1 MKHLWLK
8 RILAGCVLLL
18 LLAIPDKANAG
29 SFIGRPI
36 VIAASTMHEVTPA
49 IVYNTQR
56 NEYLVVWSTDRDKCD
71 GIWGQ
76 LVSANGKLL
85 GSPIAISVDCP
96 ERRYPDVAYDS
107 TDDLYLVVWEQYDE
121 SYGYSI
127 QGRRIDGSGKVL
139 DSADIAIRPPEL
151 KVYDTYRPAVAYA
164 SPSDLFLVVWAET
177 ELALNPITYRI
188 AGARVSDTGTIFNGP
203 FTICEGANRREAP
216 DVAYNFHANRYLV
229 VWQQQADL
237 CDIYGQQVNGK
248 SGLYGSA
255 IQIAWYAYNST
266 APAVA
271 AMSTS
276 PTENKFL
283 VVWELAWD
291 VTTRDIVCRIVSE
304 DGTTTPVD
312 PLWISGA
319 SNIDEV
325 NPAIASTES
334 NLQYFVTWAH
344 WGSPPLLKGRPVSI
358 TGAGGPVVQLSGT
371 VGDYP
376 AVAGG
381 RTGDF
386 LIAWQDQPGTASK
399 NIYGQL
405 FGNRLY
411 LPLMRK

>member
-1 MKHLWLK
+1 MRHNWLK
-8 RILAGCVLLL
+8 WILAGSVVLLL
-18 LLAIPDKANAG
+18 LVIPNNANAG

-36 VIAASTMHEVTPA
+36 VIAGSTMHEVTPA

-76 LVSANGKLL
+76 LVSRNGKLL
-85 GSPIAISVDCP
+85 GSPIDISVDCP
-96 ERRYPDVAYDS
+96 ERWYPDVAYDNVH
-107 TDDLYLVVWEQYDE
+107 DLYLVVWEQYE
-121 SYGYSI
+121 EGAGYSI
-127 QGRRIDGSGKVL
+127 QGRRVDGSGKVL

-151 KVYDTYRPAVAYA
+151 KAYNTHRPAVAYA
-164 SPSDLFLVVWAET
+164 SPSDLFLVVWAE
-177 ELALNPITYRI
+177 ENNNPLLYLIM
-188 AGARVSDTGTIFNGP
+188 GARMKDDGTIFENI
-203 FTICEGANRREAP
+203 FTITQGSQIRDAP
-216 DVAYNFHANRYLV
+216 DVAYSFHANRYLV
-229 VWQQQADL
+229 VWQQLADL
-237 CDIYGQQVNGK
+237 WDIYGQQVNGK

-255 IQIAWYAYNST
+255 IQIAWYAYSST

-271 AMSTS
+271 AMPTS

-283 VVWELAWD
+283 VVWELGYD
-291 VTTRDIVCRIVSE
+291 VTTRDIVFRFVNE

-319 SNIDEV
+319 KNIDET

-334 NLQYFVTWAH
+334 NQQYFVAWAH
-344 WGSPPLLKGRPVSI
+344 WGSPHLIKGRPVSFA
-358 TGAGGPVVQLSGT
+358 GAGGPVVQLSGT
-371 VGDYP
+371 VADYP
-376 AVAGG
+376 AIAGG
-381 RTGDF
+381 PTGDF
-386 LIAWQDQPGTASK
+386 LIAWQDQPGTTSK